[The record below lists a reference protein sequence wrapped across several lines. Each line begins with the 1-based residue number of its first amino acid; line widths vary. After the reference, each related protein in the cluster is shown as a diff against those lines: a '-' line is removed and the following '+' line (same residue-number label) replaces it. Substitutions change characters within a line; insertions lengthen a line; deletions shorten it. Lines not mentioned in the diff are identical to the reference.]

1 MADQFTREKVE
12 EYREAFYM
20 FDKDGDG
27 RITAKEL
34 GTVLRSLGQNP
45 TAIEIRDMINEVDSD
60 GNGTIE
66 FNEFLVMMAKK
77 HSEQHDMHEITDAFK
92 VFDTNGDGLISALE
106 LRQVMT
112 NLGEKLTDKEVDDMI
127 KEADLDGDGQI
138 NYKEFIRMMK
148 PR

>member
-1 MADQFTREKVE
+1 MEANHETFRFPSTVTFTNYVSWCLNVSSFHR
-12 EYREAFYM
+12 
-20 FDKDGDG
+20 
-27 RITAKEL
+27 
-34 GTVLRSLGQNP
+34 VLF
-45 TAIEIRDMINEVDSD
+45 VYVV

-77 HSEQHDMHEITDAFK
+77 HSEQHNMHEISDAFK

-138 NYKEFIRMMK
+138 NYKGRFLFYPFITKALNYLTVFR
-148 PR
+148 